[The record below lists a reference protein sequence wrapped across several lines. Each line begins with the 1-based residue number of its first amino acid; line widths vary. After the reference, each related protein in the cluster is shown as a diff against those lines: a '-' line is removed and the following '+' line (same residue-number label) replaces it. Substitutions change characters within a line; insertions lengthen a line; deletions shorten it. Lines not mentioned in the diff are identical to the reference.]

1 MSQRG
6 RGAQCPL
13 CQCVAGRGALCAA
26 CINSAAAPQRAAL
39 AGLQAQRQALHDRL
53 AQLLEAKARRL
64 SLPVVGAGQGAR
76 EPARRRPTNAAARAL
91 AAAGMDTKAGAQLRA
106 AVPNRA

>member
-1 MSQRG
+1 MSHR

-26 CINSAAAPQRAAL
+26 CINTAATPQRAAL

-53 AQLLEAKARRL
+53 AQLLAAKARH
-64 SLPVVGAGQGAR
+64 
-76 EPARRRPTNAAARAL
+76 
-91 AAAGMDTKAGAQLRA
+91 
-106 AVPNRA
+106 

>member
-53 AQLLEAKARRL
+53 AQLLAAKARRF
-64 SLPVVGAGQGAR
+64 SLAAVGAGQGAR
-76 EPARRRPTNAAARAL
+76 EPARLRPTNAAAARGTSRCRGDGHKSGCATARGRA
-91 AAAGMDTKAGAQLRA
+91 
-106 AVPNRA
+106 